1 MLVKRPLLA
10 LQFLTILPVTVRG
23 EVTHADL
30 RASTG
35 WYPIVGLLMGALI
48 AGVDQLGG
56 LVFNPSI
63 TVALMVAALVLMTGA
78 FHLDGLADMADGLAC
93 KGDRARRLEVM
104 RDGASGPAGVVAII
118 GVLGFK
124 FLALSSA
131 ANLTYFEY
139 YFALLFMPVVGRWA
153 MLAGMFHGRSARPD
167 GLGAAFI
174 GSPGA
179 GARFCVATGMVAALL
194 LGATIA
200 LPSLAPTGWIWA
212 ALACMGAVYATALV
226 FNLIARAAFGGHTG
240 DTLGASGEAAEV
252 VFLLSVIACSN
263 VMV

>member
-10 LQFLTILPVTVRG
+10 LQFLTVLPVVVRG

-30 RASTG
+30 RSSTG
-35 WYPIVGLLMGALI
+35 WYPIVGLMMGAAL
-48 AGVDQLGG
+48 AGVDQLAG
-56 LVFNPSI
+56 LLFNPSI

-93 KGDRARRLEVM
+93 KGDRARRLAVM
-104 RDGASGPAGVVAII
+104 RDGSAGPAGVVAII

-153 MLAGMFHGRSARPD
+153 MLAGMFHGRSARTD
-167 GLGAAFI
+167 GLGSTFI

-179 GARFCVATGMVAALL
+179 GARFGAATGMVAALL

-200 LPSLAPTGWIWA
+200 LPTLAPTGWVWA
-212 ALACMGAVYATALV
+212 ALVCMAAAYATALI
-226 FNLIARAAFGGHTG
+226 FNRIACSAFGGQTG

-252 VFLLSVIACSN
+252 VFLLGVIGCSN